1 MDRREQI
8 KTGIAYTVTQ
18 GLGGLVDILRRPE
31 TLDVLA
37 QAHDAEDCAQRGEPD
52 PWCDWMVREHIE
64 QNGQAAHDEWVAE
77 RRAAMLAAL
86 RAVGL
91 A

>member
-1 MDRREQI
+1 MADI
-8 KTGIAYTVTQ
+8 KQQVAWIVGGDPTGLQEFLAQDGV
-18 GLGGLVDILRRPE
+18 
-31 TLDVLA
+31 LDAMA
-37 QAHDAEDCAQRGEPD
+37 QAHDAEECAQRGEPD